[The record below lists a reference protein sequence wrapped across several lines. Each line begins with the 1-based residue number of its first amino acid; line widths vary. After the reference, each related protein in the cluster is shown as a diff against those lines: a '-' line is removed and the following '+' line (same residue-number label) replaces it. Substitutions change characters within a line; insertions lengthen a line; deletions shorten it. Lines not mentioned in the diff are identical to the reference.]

1 MEPSWSGVGGLLLT
15 VRVVL
20 GWTATAATPAGSI
33 YVVDQRHPRADDH
46 NPGTPDAPWKTI
58 GRAAATVQAGDT
70 VLIRS
75 GVYRE
80 KVTVEGSGTAE
91 KPIRFVADRAAN
103 VVITGADVLSDWT
116 REEGPDPIF
125 STPWPHVFIGWNPS
139 RAHPDDDYHRLIGRA
154 EQVFVQGY
162 PLRQVLRREQLG
174 RGTFFVDEAAK
185 RLIVWSDSNADLP
198 KVRVEA
204 STRPVLWESRGEH
217 IHVRGLRFRYAANPA
232 QGGAAVF
239 GRNSVV
245 EDCIFERM
253 NSIGATFTGEHIVV
267 RRCLFQDNG
276 QMGFS
281 ANGAHYLWFTGCVV
295 RNNNTKGWNRGWEA
309 GGNKWVMSRGVVLER
324 SQFLDNRGH
333 GIWFDIGN
341 EDCTVRH
348 CLIADNEDAGI
359 FYEISYGLRAHDN
372 VIIGNGFADSPGA
385 WGAAAGISL
394 SSSPYCVIER
404 NLLIGNKEGFNFR
417 EQERTTPRL
426 GRQGEEPVWNH
437 DQILRHNVLA
447 YNRDAQTWGWFDV
460 LDERHWPLALQQ
472 KPADAPQPVAKT
484 QRGDVAFDEN
494 GWPVNLTL
502 EQLKITFAHNL
513 YATLPGQG
521 LFHWGC
527 TWRHHQ
533 GYASLDDVRRELN
546 LEQDSR
552 HEPFVF
558 ADYPTRDF
566 RVPADSPALAM
577 QCYPQGEVPGVRLGV
592 LEEPLGE

>member
-1 MEPSWSGVGGLLLT
+1 MEPALVALLLT
-15 VRVVL
+15 VL
-20 GWTATAATPAGSI
+20 GVSGLTKKAETPAGLV

-46 NPGTPDAPWKTI
+46 NPGTPDAPLKTI
-58 GRAAATVQAGDT
+58 GRAAAMVQAGDR
-70 VLIRS
+70 VVIRS

-80 KVTVEGSGTAE
+80 KVTVEKSGTPQ
-91 KPIRFVADRAAN
+91 KPIRFVADLAAN
-103 VVITGADVLSDWT
+103 VVVTGADVLSDWT
-116 REEGPDPIF
+116 KEKGPDNIF
-125 STPWPHVFIGWNPS
+125 STPWPHVFIGWNRS
-139 RAHPDDDYHRLIGRA
+139 RAHPDDDYHQLIGRA

-162 PLRQVLRREQLG
+162 PLRQVLRREQLS

-185 RLIVWSDSNADLP
+185 RLTVWSDSNADLTQL
-198 KVRVEA
+198 RVEA
-204 STRPVLWESRGEH
+204 STRPVLWESKGEH
-217 IHVRGLRFRYAANPA
+217 IHVRGLRFRYAANQA
-232 QGGAAVF
+232 QWGAANF

-253 NSIGATFTGEHIVV
+253 NSIGATFAGENIVV

-281 ANGAHYLWFTGCVV
+281 AQGAHHLLFTGCVV

-309 GGNKWVMSRGVVLER
+309 GGNKLVMCRGVVLEQ
-324 SQFLDNRGH
+324 SQFLENRGN

-341 EDCTVRH
+341 EDCTVRN

-359 FYEISYGLRAHDN
+359 FYEISYGLHAHDN

-385 WGAAAGISL
+385 WGAEAGISL
-394 SSSPYCVIER
+394 SSSPGCVIER

-426 GRQGEEPVWNH
+426 DGRREEPVWNH
-437 DQILRHNVLA
+437 DQIIRHNVLA

-460 LDERHWPLALQQ
+460 LDERHWPSDLQQ

-484 QRGDVAFDEN
+484 KRGDVAFDEN

-502 EQLKITFAHNL
+502 GQLKIAFTNNL
-513 YATLPGQG
+513 YATSVGQG

-527 TWRHHQ
+527 SWRYHKS
-533 GYASLDDVRRELN
+533 YASLDDVRRELN
-546 LEQDSR
+546 LEQGSR
-552 HEPFVF
+552 SEPFLF
-558 ADYPTRDF
+558 ADYLTRDF
-566 RVPADSPALAM
+566 RVAADSPALAM
-577 QCYPQGEVPGVRLGV
+577 QCYPRGEVPGVRLGI
-592 LEEPLGE
+592 LGEPQGKRK